1 MDVSI
6 EGDAVTK
13 RFSLV
18 HGRVRAWG
26 RSGGCILGI
35 VKKGSLL
42 DGVTGRVGDLVL
54 RVQGDKTIVSHRPR
68 GQKTKSPTT
77 ETRQKTLTRFQSAVA
92 FAREARHR
100 HAYRSL
106 SRLLG
111 GYSPYHV
118 ALQDY
123 LSEPTI
129 EDVDDTRVTLEG
141 GTLTVRAGETV
152 AVRLVRVK
160 MPAVEE
166 MDPALRRSE
175 LAKDLLT
182 TSPEHPKKPKARMPI
197 PAALFFTKRPEDP
210 AGPRGPGSSPE
221 DKQSEN
227 ATGTAQAAD
236 TTGNRIHS
244 KTLDALPVGRFT
256 GNASREERVPATRPK
271 DVPKG
276 VKLPVEMR
284 VETWRVTLPR
294 AGEIE
299 IIVTDYAGNQTTH
312 RTWVGP
318 RF

>member
-1 MDVSI
+1 M
-6 EGDAVTK
+6 
-13 RFSLV
+13 
-18 HGRVRAWG
+18 RAG
-26 RSGGCILGI
+26 RSSAGAGGECMGEVLGI
-35 VKKGSLL
+35 IKKGSLL

-123 LSEPTI
+123 LSEPTV
-129 EDVDDTRVTLEG
+129 EDVDDARVTLEG

-175 LAKDLLT
+175 PAKELLT

-210 AGPRGPGSSPE
+210 AGPRGSGSAPE
-221 DKQSEN
+221 DKRSEHAPG
-227 ATGTAQAAD
+227 ATPAATPAAG
-236 TTGNRIHS
+236 TTGGRIRS